1 MSDDKDKATGNDYSN
16 LFREQVE
23 ATKLENEKARLEAE
37 KERLR
42 QARSLEDARVALKKV
57 FEEVRSVAGL
67 NVYVTDIDD
76 DSTEIRWEIKGNLE
90 DTPNKYIWTGAKYWF
105 FCHNM
110 LDDDTSGSGFEGN
123 SYNFSSSS
131 QQLDDLIK
139 ATIEAMGK
147 IVGNYLSDKGGNK

>member
-1 MSDDKDKATGNDYSN
+1 
-16 LFREQVE
+16 
-23 ATKLENEKARLEAE
+23 
-37 KERLR
+37 
-42 QARSLEDARVALKKV
+42 
-57 FEEVRSVAGL
+57 L

-90 DTPNKYIWTGAKYWF
+90 DTSAAKTCYYMCSLTCSPNKYIWTGAKYWF